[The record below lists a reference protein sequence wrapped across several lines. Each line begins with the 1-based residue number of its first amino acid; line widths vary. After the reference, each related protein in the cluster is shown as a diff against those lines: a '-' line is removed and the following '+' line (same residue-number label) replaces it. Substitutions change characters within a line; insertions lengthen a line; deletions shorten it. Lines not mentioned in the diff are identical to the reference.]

1 MSGETPLLRLAIETA
16 SMAESTEKKSI
27 SPAKSP
33 DAKTAASAPVA
44 PPRRRRVGT
53 LRSDIPGW
61 QAFLLGIACLG
72 VCGAIW
78 WGLTAGASGEERIL
92 GPAILPSPGE
102 TFGDFH
108 SLWFDH
114 ALTRNTIVSLRRVT
128 LGFGLAALVGIP
140 VGVLCGCFRR
150 VNAFFAP
157 LMIGGRNIPV
167 AALIPLTFSLF
178 GIGEFQKIMFIFI
191 ACVAFV
197 IMDSA
202 TAIGDVSSRYI
213 DTACTLGA
221 SRRQII
227 LKVLVPLAMP
237 SIFNSLRLLFGLA
250 FGYIMLAE
258 VIQLSGDAGGLG
270 SIILNSQRR
279 HLYTYILLVLMV
291 IPLVALAIDRLLYWV
306 QKQLFP
312 YQYGGDGLLHR
323 GLRALLRAW
332 EDLKAVVIKPAEVAG
347 ASFAQAEPEK
357 THAATPEKKLK
368 L

>member
-1 MSGETPLLRLAIETA
+1 MACSRGEI
-16 SMAESTEKKSI
+16 
-27 SPAKSP
+27 PA
-33 DAKTAASAPVA
+33 
-44 PPRRRRVGT
+44 
-53 LRSDIPGW
+53 W
-61 QAFLLGIACLG
+61 QAFLLGLACLA

-78 WGLTAGASGEERIL
+78 WWLTAARLAKSDCSA
-92 GPAILPSPGE
+92 PAVLPSPAE

-114 ALTRNTIVSLRRVT
+114 ALTRNTVVSLRRVV

-140 VGVLCGCFRR
+140 VGVFCGCFRR
-150 VNAFFAP
+150 INAFFAP

-167 AALIPLTFSLF
+167 AAVIPLTLSLF

-191 ACVAFV
+191 ACVAFIV
-197 IMDSA
+197 MDTA
-202 TAIGDVSSRYI
+202 TAIADVSSRYI

-221 SRRQII
+221 TRRQII

-258 VIQLSGDAGGLG
+258 VIQTGDVGGLG
-270 SIILNSQRR
+270 SIINIGQSRG
-279 HLYTYILLVLMV
+279 HHTYILLVLMV

-323 GLRALLRAW
+323 GLRACFGRGRTSTR
-332 EDLKAVVIKPAEVAG
+332 VFRKPADVAA
-347 ASFAQAEPEK
+347 ASFEQAEPAK
-357 THAATPEKKLK
+357 THDAAAPEKKLK